1 MRWDEAAIAPSSCR
15 TRSPCRQATRAID
28 DFVAHGGALIAD
40 TAPGLFD
47 EHGRK
52 LDRPRLAALFR
63 ANGASA
69 ATRAR
74 YVSLGTAGG
83 DGAADPGAATR
94 LGDALKGLGI
104 EPRIRMSDKDGAPP
118 LDVAMHVLRDGKV
131 TILALQ
137 RDFSAAATAQPEAVT
152 LQLPRSAYAY
162 DVRGAKFL
170 GRHRKLQL
178 DLEAPSPT
186 ILALSPTPLPRPVV
200 ALPRVAH
207 PGERLDLR
215 LGPGGPS
222 RAASHVLHIV
232 VIDPVGRA
240 VSPYSKTILTGRD
253 GGTDR
258 IYLPQSAPVGRWTV
272 RVTDMLSGK
281 SDAPTFDVTERAGT
295 R

>member
-1 MRWDEAAIAPSSCR
+1 MVAGFISEWWPTSNRNDGRLRLGIPGRLQSES
-15 TRSPCRQATRAID
+15 
-28 DFVAHGGALIAD
+28 AHGGALIAD
-40 TAPGLFD
+40 TASGLFD

-52 LDRPRLAALFR
+52 LDRPQLAALFR
-63 ANGASA
+63 ANGPSA
-69 ATRAR
+69 TTRAR
-74 YVSLGTAGG
+74 YVSLGTASG
-83 DGAADPGAATR
+83 DGARR
-94 LGDALKGLGI
+94 LGDVLKGLGI
-104 EPRIRMSDKDGAPP
+104 EPRIRMSDKDGARP

-137 RDFSAAATAQPEAVT
+137 RDFSAAATAQAEAVT

-170 GRHRKLQL
+170 GRLRKLQL

-186 ILALSPTPLPRPVV
+186 ILAFSPTPLPPPVV
-200 ALPRVAH
+200 SLPRVAH

-222 RAASHVLHIV
+222 RAASHVLHIEF
-232 VIDPVGRA
+232 IDPAGRA
-240 VSPYSKTILTGRD
+240 VPPYSKTILTGRD

-258 IYLPQSAPVGRWTV
+258 IYLPQSAPVGRWIV
-272 RVTDMLSGK
+272 RVTDVLSGNT
-281 SDAPTFDVTERAGT
+281 DAPTFDVTERAGT